1 MSEVFFT
8 FGVLFFIST
17 IITQAFMA
25 YTIFDI
31 ASWTRSDID
40 D

>member
-8 FGVLFFIST
+8 FGTLFFIST
-17 IITQAFMA
+17 IITQVIVVYNHVRF
-25 YTIFDI
+25 TTT
-31 ASWTRSDID
+31 WLD

>member
-8 FGVLFFIST
+8 FGTLFFIST
-17 IITQAFMA
+17 IITQVIVA
-25 YTIFDI
+25 YNYVSFTTT
-31 ASWTRSDID
+31 WLD

>member
-8 FGVLFFIST
+8 FGTLFFIST
-17 IITQAFMA
+17 IITQMVVA
-25 YTIFDI
+25 YTYVKF
-31 ASWTRSDID
+31 WTTWLD